1 MKLCCDVMDISY
13 DVINFM
19 TMLVIKTSKNSIKA
33 ERITNHVL
41 KRNFFFF
48 SDTTKIA
55 EFYVKLLIST

>member
-48 SDTTKIA
+48 PIQQ
-55 EFYVKLLIST
+55 KLLSST